1 MSQFDVHRNIGAH
14 RQTTPFVVVI
24 QSRRFDAARSRVIIP
39 MVDKRADPPID
50 PQLNPCFEIDGR
62 SVVLHPLQ
70 TASVRSELLGEKIC
84 SLADNSD
91 RIIAAIDLLISR
103 AWG

>member
-1 MSQFDVHRNIGAH
+1 MSQFDVHRNIGAG
-14 RQTTPFVVVI
+14 RQTTPFVVVV
-24 QSRRFDAARSRVIIP
+24 QSRRFDGARSRVVIP
-39 MVDKRADPPID
+39 MVDKRAEPPID
-50 PQLNPCFEIDGR
+50 PQLNPSFEIDGR

-70 TASVRSELLGEKIC
+70 TVSVRTERLGEKVC
-84 SLADNSD
+84 SLADDSD

>member
-1 MSQFDVHRNIGAH
+1 MSQFDVHGNTGAR
-14 RQTTPFVVVI
+14 RQFIPFVVVI

-39 MVDKRADPPID
+39 MVDKRAEPPID
-50 PQLNPCFEIDGR
+50 PELNPSFEIEGR

-70 TASVRSELLGEKIC
+70 TVSLRAEQLGEKIG
-84 SLADNSD
+84 SLADDGD

>member
-1 MSQFDVHRNIGAH
+1 MSQFDVHRNIGAR
-14 RQTTPFVVVI
+14 RQTTPYVVVI
-24 QSRRFDAARSRVIIP
+24 QSRRFDRSRNRVVIP
-39 MVDKRADPPID
+39 MVDKSAEPPID
-50 PQLNPCFEIDGR
+50 PQLNPSFEIDRR

-70 TASVRSELLGEKIC
+70 TVTVSADQLGEKVC
-84 SLADNSD
+84 SLADDSD

>member
-1 MSQFDVHRNIGAH
+1 MSQFDVHRNTRAG
-14 RQTTPFVVVI
+14 RQTIPFVVVV
-24 QSRRFDAARSRVIIP
+24 QSKRFDGARSRVIVP
-39 MVDKRADPPID
+39 LVDKRADPPID
-50 PQLNPCFEIDGR
+50 PQLNPSFEIDGR

-70 TASVRSELLGEKIC
+70 TVSIPADQLGDKVC
-84 SLADNSD
+84 SLADDSD

>member
-1 MSQFDVHRNIGAH
+1 MSQFDVHRNNGTG

-24 QSRRFDAARSRVIIP
+24 QSRRFDRAHSRVVIP
-39 MVDKRADPPID
+39 MIDKGAEPPID
-50 PQLNPCFEIDGR
+50 PQLNPSFEIDGR

-70 TASVRSELLGEKIC
+70 TVSVRVERLGEKVC
-84 SLADNSD
+84 SLADDSD